1 MSRLFPRYS
10 LLLFALWF
18 TASVQAEPPE
28 WLTVGYQPVAEERIL
43 DAVIEAVNKATVSAQ
58 TSGRVT
64 KIYFDVDDVV
74 NKGDVL
80 LRMRDREQRARFDAA
95 KARHVEAEAEYRRVN
110 EVYAKKLV
118 ARAQLDKAEARLK
131 SAKAEMEQAQESLE
145 NTLVRAPYSGI
156 MVKRYIEVGET
167 ARVGQRLFTGLS
179 LESLRASV
187 NLPQDMIAVVRKLK
201 RARVISQTEGGQSI
215 EAASMIISPYADPAS
230 HTFLLRVN
238 LPPGQHGLYPG
249 MAVKVAFVTREA
261 KKLLVPLSTVARR
274 SEVSAVY
281 VRDKN
286 GRVSMRQVQLGR
298 VFNHDQIKAQIK
310 ARIEAQNEDQNKA
323 QVEDQI
329 GAQIEILAGL
339 QEGEQI
345 ARDPLAATVQLK
357 EQNARQPSDSDAAS

>member
-1 MSRLFPRYS
+1 MSRLSPGFFSHPRFYRPLFCV
-10 LLLFALWF
+10 LLAGVITTGRL
-18 TASVQAEPPE
+18 QAETGAPE
-28 WLTVGYQPVAEERIL
+28 LLTVGYQQVAEERIL

-80 LRMRDREQRARFDAA
+80 LRMRDREQRARFNAA
-95 KARHVEAEAEYRRVN
+95 KARYVEAEAEYQRVK

-131 SAKAEMEQAQESLE
+131 SAKAAMEQAQENLE
-145 NTLVRAPYSGI
+145 NTIVRAPYSGI
-156 MVKRYIEVGET
+156 VVKRYIELGET

-201 RARVISQTEGGQSI
+201 RARVVSAQGPEQSLSGKSI

-249 MAVKVAFVTREA
+249 MAVKVAFVTREV
-261 KKLLVPLSTVARR
+261 KKLLAPISAVARR

-281 VRDKN
+281 VMDKN
-286 GRVSMRQVQLGR
+286 GRVSMRQVRLGR
-298 VFNHDQIKAQIK
+298 MVNND
-310 ARIEAQNEDQNKA
+310 
-323 QVEDQI
+323 
-329 GAQIEILAGL
+329 QIEILAGL

-345 ARDPLAATVQLK
+345 ARDPLAATVYLK
-357 EQNARQPSDSDAAS
+357 EQNASQQSDSTS

>member
-1 MSRLFPRYS
+1 MSRLLPAVFSHVRFYRLFLYV
-10 LLLFALWF
+10 LLVGVI
-18 TASVQAEPPE
+18 ASGHVQAETGAPDF
-28 WLTVGYQPVAEERIL
+28 LTVGYQPVAEERIL

-74 NKGDVL
+74 SKGDVL
-80 LRMRDREQRARFDAA
+80 LRIRDREQRARFNAA
-95 KARHVEAEAEYRRVN
+95 KARHVEAEAEYQRVK

-145 NTLVRAPYSGI
+145 NTIVRAPYSGI
-156 MVKRYIEVGET
+156 VVKRYVEVGET

-187 NLPQDMIAVVRKLK
+187 NLPQDMITVVRKLK
-201 RARVISQTEGGQSI
+201 RARVISELDTGQGI

-238 LPPGQHGLYPG
+238 LPAGQHGMYPG
-249 MAVKVAFVTREA
+249 MAVKVAFVTREV
-261 KKLLVPLSTVARR
+261 KKLLAPISAVARR

-281 VRDKN
+281 VMDKN
-286 GRVSMRQVQLGR
+286 GKVSMRQVRLGR
-298 VFNHDQIKAQIK
+298 VVNND
-310 ARIEAQNEDQNKA
+310 
-323 QVEDQI
+323 
-329 GAQIEILAGL
+329 QIEILAGL
-339 QEGEQI
+339 QAGEKI
-345 ARDPLAATVQLK
+345 ARDPLAATVYLK
-357 EQNARQPSDSDAAS
+357 EQNASHRSDSAS